1 MLGLMAVILL
11 AGVVLA
17 CRPGMDKWKLL
28 GLVFLLVCIVWCL
41 VVMVG
46 HLSV

>member
-1 MLGLMAVILL
+1 MLGLMALILL
-11 AGVVLA
+11 AGVLLA

-28 GLVFLLVCIVWCL
+28 GLVLLLVVIVWCL
-41 VVMVG
+41 AIMVG